1 MYVTQ
6 GHESWTVK
14 SSEIANLTKSAYIK
28 GKEHFKYK
36 TRRIRNQND
45 TRCKAACLSEMILLA
60 IGTHCIYTS
69 CRMTLICILPHY
81 HLPCL
86 VLISFQWEVIY
97 TFLPFLIS

>member
-36 TRRIRNQND
+36 TIKMNQ
-45 TRCKAACLSEMILLA
+45 KSE
-60 IGTHCIYTS
+60 
-69 CRMTLICILPHY
+69 
-81 HLPCL
+81 
-86 VLISFQWEVIY
+86 
-97 TFLPFLIS
+97 